1 MANVVAVRIFELV
14 CLGLWLYGIYWVR
27 RSKNPVYVGVYIGST
42 GLIGFDWIFNTNWFF
57 RVEFDEKFIDLFRI
71 QGVSEP
77 LAMALN
83 YAFYFG
89 LPVLLLVH
97 HRDAIDRRCGKLG
110 YLWVFLGA
118 CAILP
123 MFEMPAVSW
132 LHLWTYYQEPA
143 FELGGVTW
151 SNIWYS
157 GMLTT
162 SCYCAARLAVRW
174 AAVPLPAPGGK
185 VSPTTAAA
193 AGARKPAGVGAR
205 GPGTAGPT
213 LTTEER
219 WRAIAMGAASVWTAF
234 YLSWSVQLIWYALA
248 QPWVDTPRPF

>member
-1 MANVVAVRIFELV
+1 MASTAAVRIFELV
-14 CLGLWLYGIYWVR
+14 CLGLWLYGIAWVR
-27 RSKNPVYVGVYIGST
+27 RSRNPVYAGVYLGST
-42 GLIGFDWIFNTNWFF
+42 LLVGFDWIFNSNWFF

-97 HRDAIDRRCGKLG
+97 HREVIDRRFGRRG

-123 MFEMPAVSW
+123 MFEIPAVSW
-132 LHLWTYYQEPA
+132 LHLWTYYQKPG

-151 SNIWYS
+151 SNIWFS

-162 SCYCAARLAVRW
+162 SCYAAARLAVRW
-174 AAVPLPAPGGK
+174 AAVPNMAS
-185 VSPTTAAA
+185 V
-193 AGARKPAGVGAR
+193 AGR
-205 GPGTAGPT
+205 GPGAAGPT
-213 LTTEER
+213 LTAEER
-219 WRAIAMGAASVWTAF
+219 WRAVALGTASVWAAF
-234 YLSWSVQLIWYALA
+234 YVSWSVQLLWYAVT
-248 QPWVDTPRPF
+248 QPWVATPRPF

>member
-1 MANVVAVRIFELV
+1 MASTAAVRIFELV
-14 CLGLWLYGIYWVR
+14 CLGLWLYGVHWVR
-27 RSKNPVYVGVYIGST
+27 RSRNPVYVGVYIGST
-42 GLIGFDWIFNTNWFF
+42 GLIGFDWIFNSNWFF

-97 HRDAIDRRCGKLG
+97 HREAIDRRFGTKG
-110 YLWVFLGA
+110 YLYVFLAA

-123 MFEMPAVSW
+123 MFEIPAVSW
-132 LHLWTYYQEPA
+132 LHRWAYSPKPA

-162 SCYCAARLAVRW
+162 STYAAARLAVRW
-174 AAVPLPAPGGK
+174 AAVPLPAPGG
-185 VSPTTAAA
+185 P
-193 AGARKPAGVGAR
+193 RKREPASAGVGAR

-219 WRAIAMGAASVWTAF
+219 WRAIALGAASVWTAF
-234 YLSWSVQLIWYALA
+234 YLSWSLQLIWYAVT
-248 QPWVDTPRPF
+248 QPWVATPRPF

>member
-1 MANVVAVRIFELV
+1 MASTAAVRIFELV
-14 CLGLWLYGIYWVR
+14 CLSLWLYGIFWVR
-27 RSKNPVYVGVYIGST
+27 RSRNPVYAGVYLGST
-42 GLIGFDWIFNTNWFF
+42 LLIGFDWIFNTNWFF

-97 HRDAIDRRCGKLG
+97 HREAIDLRFGTKG
-110 YLWVFLGA
+110 YLYVFLGA

-123 MFEMPAVSW
+123 MFEIPAVSW

-162 SCYCAARLAVRW
+162 SCYAAARLAVRW
-174 AAVPLPAPGGK
+174 AAVPLPAPGGG
-185 VSPTTAAA
+185 SGPAGI
-193 AGARKPAGVGAR
+193 GARESAGVGAR

-219 WRAIAMGAASVWTAF
+219 WRAVALGAASVWTAF
-234 YLSWSVQLIWYALA
+234 YLSWSLQLIWYALT
-248 QPWVDTPRPF
+248 QPWVETPRPF

>member
-1 MANVVAVRIFELV
+1 MANTAAVRIFELV
-14 CLGLWLYGIYWVR
+14 CLGLWLYGIHWVR

-97 HRDAIDRRCGKLG
+97 HREAIDRRCGKLG

-123 MFEMPAVSW
+123 MFEIPAVSW

-162 SCYCAARLAVRW
+162 SCYAAARLAVRW
-174 AAVPLPAPGGK
+174 AAVPLPAPGGG
-185 VSPTTAAA
+185 SGPAGI
-193 AGARKPAGVGAR
+193 GARESAGVGAR

-219 WRAIAMGAASVWTAF
+219 WRAVALGAASVWTAF
-234 YLSWSVQLIWYALA
+234 YLSWSLQLIWYALT
-248 QPWVDTPRPF
+248 QPWVETPRPF